1 MAKPLKFDTLV
12 QQLKYRVLKEVAA
25 DYWDGTLEEK
35 KEGIPLLISPGPKA
49 TMRCCVYKE
58 RAIARDRV
66 KIALGGDKGNPNLLE
81 VIEAACDQCPFGGMK
96 VTDMCR
102 GCLAHRCAQACR
114 LNAISFGPDHRASID
129 KSKCVNCGMCAKSC
143 QFGAIINLR
152 RPCEAACKIN
162 AIKPREDGITSIDES
177 KCTRCGQCSYA
188 CPFGAIMDKSYIT
201 SCIDIVKGSENGKNY
216 KAYMIVAPS
225 ISSQFHYATLPQ
237 VVSGIKA
244 LGFTDV
250 IEAALG
256 ADLVAM
262 NEAKDLSE
270 EGDCTSSCCPAFVR
284 YVETAFP
291 ELKGKI
297 SKNLSPMAAISKYL
311 KQIDPSC
318 KTVFVGPC
326 IAKKMERERE
336 EVKPYVDCVITF
348 EELQA
353 LIDARGIDLSTLE
366 GKPLDNASYFG
377 RIFARSGG
385 LSDAVAEA
393 LKEQNNPFE
402 AKPVKVSG
410 LDQCKMALAKY
421 KAGRLEGNFIE
432 GMACPNGCIGGP
444 SCLTHEVR
452 DAADVDKYGHESKET
467 TIQSA
472 IDTIMADPKI
482 ASIESK

>member
-1 MAKPLKFDTLV
+1 MEKPLKFDTLV
-12 QQLKYRVLKEVAA
+12 QQLKYRVLKEVAQ

-35 KEGIPLLISPGPKA
+35 KDQIPNLISPGPKA
-49 TMRCCVYKE
+49 SMRCCVYKE
-58 RAIARDRV
+58 RAIAKDRV
-66 KIALGGDKGNPNLLE
+66 KIAMGGDPNNPNILE
-81 VIEAACDQCPFGGMK
+81 VIEAACDQCPFGGME
-96 VTDMCR
+96 VTDVCR

-114 LNAISFGPDHRASID
+114 LNAISFGSDHRAVID

-143 QFGAIINLR
+143 QFGAILNRR

-162 AIKPREDGITSIDES
+162 AVKPREDGITSIDES

-188 CPFGAIMDKSYIT
+188 CPFGAIMDKSFILK
-201 SCIDIVKGSENGKNY
+201 CIDIVKGAEKGKNY

-237 VVSGIKA
+237 VVSGIKE

-256 ADLVAM
+256 ADLVAL

-270 EGDCTSSCCPAFVR
+270 EGSCTSSCCPAFVR

-291 ELKGKI
+291 ELKEKV
-297 SKNLSPMAAISKYL
+297 SNNYSPMAAIATYL
-311 KQIDPSC
+311 KKLDPTC

-326 IAKKMERERE
+326 IAKKMEAQRE
-336 EVKPYVDCVITF
+336 EVAPYVDCVITF

-353 LIDARGIDLSTLE
+353 LIDARGIVLSSLE

-393 LKEQNNPFE
+393 LKEQGIDFE
-402 AKPVKVSG
+402 VKPVKCSG
-410 LDQCKMALAKY
+410 LDQCKMALTRY

-432 GMACPNGCIGGP
+432 GMACPGGCIGGP

-467 TIQSA
+467 TIQEAVSA
-472 IDTIMADPKI
+472 ALADPKI
-482 ASIESK
+482 ASIQK

>member
-1 MAKPLKFDTLV
+1 MEKPLKFDTLV
-12 QQLKYRVLKEVAA
+12 QQLKYRVLKEVAQ

-35 KEGIPLLISPGPKA
+35 KDQIPNLISPGPKA
-49 TMRCCVYKE
+49 SMRCCVYKE
-58 RAIARDRV
+58 RAIAKDRV
-66 KIALGGDKGNPNLLE
+66 KIAMGGDPNNPNILE
-81 VIEAACDQCPFGGMK
+81 VIEAACDQCPFGGME
-96 VTDMCR
+96 VTDVCR

-114 LNAISFGPDHRASID
+114 LNAISFGSDHRAVID

-143 QFGAIINLR
+143 QFGAILNRR

-162 AIKPREDGITSIDES
+162 AVKPREDGITSIDES

-188 CPFGAIMDKSYIT
+188 CPFGAIMDKSFILK
-201 SCIDIVKGSENGKNY
+201 CIDIVKGAEKGKNY

-237 VVSGIKA
+237 VVSGIKE

-256 ADLVAM
+256 ADLVAL

-270 EGDCTSSCCPAFVR
+270 EGSCTSSCCPAFVR

-291 ELKGKI
+291 ELKEKV
-297 SKNLSPMAAISKYL
+297 SNNYSPMAAIAKYL
-311 KQIDPSC
+311 KKLDPTC

-326 IAKKMERERE
+326 IAKKMEAQRE
-336 EVKPYVDCVITF
+336 EVALYVDCVITF

-353 LIDARGIDLSTLE
+353 LIDARGIVLSSLE

-393 LKEQNNPFE
+393 LKEQGIDFE
-402 AKPVKVSG
+402 VKPVKCSG
-410 LDQCKMALAKY
+410 LDQCKMALTRY

-432 GMACPNGCIGGP
+432 GMACPGGCIGGP

-467 TIQSA
+467 TIQEAVSA
-472 IDTIMADPKI
+472 ALADPKI
-482 ASIESK
+482 ASIQK

>member
-1 MAKPLKFDTLV
+1 MAIAKPLKFDTLV

-35 KEGIPLLISPGPKA
+35 KEGIPKLISPGPKA
-49 TMRCCVYKE
+49 AFRCCVYKE
-58 RAIARDRV
+58 RAIAARRV
-66 KIALGGDKGNPNLLE
+66 TLAMGGDKSNPNMLE
-81 VIEAACDQCPFGGMK
+81 VIEEACDQCPFGGME
-96 VTDMCR
+96 VTDLCR

-114 LNAISFGPDHRASID
+114 LNAISFLPDHRASID
-129 KSKCVNCGMCAKSC
+129 KTKCVNCGMCAKSC
-143 QFGAIINLR
+143 SFGAIVNRR
-152 RPCEAACKIN
+152 RPCESACKIN
-162 AIKPREDGITSIDES
+162 AVKPREDGITSIDEE

-188 CPFGAIMDKSYIT
+188 CPFGAIVDKSFILD
-201 SCIDIVKGSENGKNY
+201 CIDIVKGSDSGKAY
-216 KAYMIVAPS
+216 KTYMIVAPS

-256 ADLVAM
+256 ADLVAL

-284 YVETAFP
+284 YVETSFP
-291 ELKGKI
+291 ELKGKV
-297 SKNLSPMAAISKYL
+297 SRNLSPMAAIAKYL
-311 KQIDPSC
+311 KSIDPNC
-318 KTVFVGPC
+318 KTVFCGPC
-326 IAKKMERERE
+326 IAKKMEAKRP
-336 EVKPYVDCVITF
+336 EVSPFVDCVITF

-353 LIDARGIDLSTLE
+353 LIDARGIVLAELE

-385 LSDAVAEA
+385 LSDAVRQA
-393 LKEQNNPFE
+393 LKEQEIDFE
-402 AKPVKVSG
+402 VKPVQCSG
-410 LDQCKMALAKY
+410 LDQCKMALTKY
-421 KAGRLEGNFIE
+421 KAGRLDGNFIE

-467 TIQSA
+467 TIKEAVASA
-472 IDTIMADPKI
+472 MADPKI
-482 ASIESK
+482 ASID